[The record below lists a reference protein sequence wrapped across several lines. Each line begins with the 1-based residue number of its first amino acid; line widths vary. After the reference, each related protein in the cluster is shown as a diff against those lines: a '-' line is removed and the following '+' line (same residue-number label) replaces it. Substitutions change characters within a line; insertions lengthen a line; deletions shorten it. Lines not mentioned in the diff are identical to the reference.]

1 MVWEGSVGAVP
12 RRVVPSSIV
21 MLVVLSMAVAA
32 RAATP
37 RDGAIANRQTA
48 IRAARGLLGDV
59 VLPAGAIE
67 VSGET
72 ARGPLVPLVE
82 RLFLAAQV
90 DRRAFWRTDA
100 SPSAVIDTVRR
111 HLPADAK
118 LTGSGSGVAPGSSS
132 AFAVYT
138 FPRADPA
145 ALGIRQLVVDAVEA
159 SRSSTVVRADGQVQ
173 YLAPRA
179 ADQRVPPRARAL
191 DVTMTPNA
199 GKPLLSLTVTRLS
212 LVRRIAALVNGLPF
226 AGNLSGVGFSCPS
239 FPSTPTDTFT
249 FRASAAG
256 RALAEVTELA
266 ATPTYIDPC
275 ETTTLRINGRLEPP
289 LMEGGALLRRAGS
302 LLHVKLTR
310 S

>member
-1 MVWEGSVGAVP
+1 MLWDGSVGVVL
-12 RRVVPSSIV
+12 RRVVLSSIAI
-21 MLVVLSMAVAA
+21 LVVLSVAVGA
-32 RAATP
+32 RAAAP
-37 RDGAIANRQTA
+37 GAAAFANRQA
-48 IRAARGLLGDV
+48 AVRAARGLLGDV

-67 VSGET
+67 VSEKT
-72 ARGPLVPLVE
+72 ARVPLVE

-90 DRRAFWRTDA
+90 DRHAFWRTDA
-100 SPSAVIDTVRR
+100 SPSAVIDTVGRY
-111 HLPADAK
+111 LPAEAK
-118 LTGSGSGVAPGSSS
+118 LSGSGSGFAPGSSS

-138 FPRADPA
+138 FPRSDQA

-159 SRSSTVVRADGQVQ
+159 SHSSTVVRADGQVQ
-173 YLAPRA
+173 YLAPRR
-179 ADQRVPPRARAL
+179 ADQRIPPRARVL
-191 DVTMTPNA
+191 DVTITPDT

-212 LVRRIAALVNGLPF
+212 LIRRIAALVNGLPF
-226 AGNLSGVGFSCPS
+226 AGNLSGVGFSCPI

-249 FRASAAG
+249 FRASANG

-302 LLHVKLTR
+302 LLHVNLAR